1 MTKKEQNWTKQSIPA
16 QELEW
21 GETSK
26 KEMSWQEAK
35 DWCEEQGGRLP
46 TQIELLQAYK
56 GRVTFPKDSF
66 WSSTECSSN
75 SSFAWSVNL
84 LYGYAFN
91 LDKTSSS
98 YYARCVRSVNINN

>member
-26 KEMSWQEAK
+26 EEMSWQEAK
-35 DWCEEQGGRLP
+35 DWCKEQGGRLP

-66 WSSTECSSN
+66 WSSTVYHLN
-75 SSFAWSVNL
+75 SSYAWYVY
-84 LYGYAFN
+84 LYNGFTYN
-91 LDKTSSS
+91 IDKTNSS
-98 YYARCVRSVNINN
+98 YSARCVRSVNINN

>member
-26 KEMSWQEAK
+26 EEMTWQEAK

-56 GRVTFPKDSF
+56 GRVTFPKDSY
-66 WSSTECSSN
+66 WSSTESSII
-75 SSFAWSVNL
+75 SSYAWSVYL
-84 LYGYAFN
+84 SSGSTLSI
-91 LDKTSSS
+91 DKSSSS
-98 YYARCVRSVNINN
+98 YYARCVRSVN